1 MGLFDKKEPCAICG
15 GKVKGLF
22 AWQVEGKYICDD
34 CYGVV
39 HIQPNLL
46 NNMTMADFRQY
57 MAFREK
63 NNKLKENFKITRKF
77 DFGFFDGKFVVDEEK
92 NLFCLDADLSSTVF
106 DGGQIDYFVI
116 REDAATIME
125 GGRDGLH
132 RYASTVPERAMTLAP
147 MVQRTLR
154 ELERRDQKDTAPLPN
169 IPEPFEKFRVEIR
182 LKNNPYWRVVTA
194 EMTGPIFSTTRPD
207 INAYLREYEKDV
219 LKMEDL
225 AQLLM
230 GMIDTAAAKE
240 CDAVD
245 AAPAPAPAAAPA
257 PAQTPSAPEVDAVSE
272 IKRYKELLDA
282 GIITEEEFT
291 AKKKQLMGI

>member
-1 MGLFDKKEPCAICG
+1 MGLFEKKEPCAICG

-46 NNMTMADFRQY
+46 NNMTMADFRKY

-116 REDAATIME
+116 REDSAAIME
-125 GGRDGLH
+125 GSRDGLH
-132 RYASTVPERAMTLAP
+132 RYASTVPDRAMTLAP
-147 MVQRTLR
+147 MVHRTLR
-154 ELERRDQKDTAPLPN
+154 ELERRNQKDTTPFPN
-169 IPEPFEKFRVEIR
+169 IPEPFEKFRVEIH
-182 LKNNPYWRVVTA
+182 LKNNPYWKVAAA
-194 EMTGPIFSTTRPD
+194 EMTGPIFSTTYPS
-207 INAYLREYEKDV
+207 INDYLRDYEKDV
-219 LKMEDL
+219 LKMEEL

-230 GMIDTAAAKE
+230 GMIHTAAAKE
-240 CDAVD
+240 GADVGE
-245 AAPAPAPAAAPA
+245 A